1 MITIVD
7 YGVGNV
13 QAIANLYRRLHI
25 ETVMASTPEAIAAAD
40 RLILPG
46 VGAFD
51 GAMDQLQA
59 SGMREALDEQVL
71 RKRRPVIGICVGMQM
86 LAQISD
92 EGDRAGLGWI
102 DARVRRFPDVAADG
116 RPVQMPHMG
125 WNDVDCAPGEPL
137 FRGIEHDA
145 RFYFLHSY
153 YFEPADPAE
162 RIGTTQYEL
171 PFASAVRRDNIYG
184 VQFHPE
190 KSHHWGIA
198 LLKNFAEL

>member
-1 MITIVD
+1 LITIVN

-25 ETVMASTPEAIAAAD
+25 DTVMATTPEAIATAD

-51 GAMDQLQA
+51 GAMGLLQA
-59 SGMREALDEQVL
+59 SGMREPLDEQVL
-71 RKRRPVIGICVGMQM
+71 RKGRQVLGICVGMQM
-86 LAQISD
+86 LAQGSD
-92 EGDRAGLGWI
+92 EGNCAGLGWI
-102 DARVRRFPDVAADG
+102 DARVRRFPASTEGHHPA
-116 RPVQMPHMG
+116 QLPHMG
-125 WNDVDCAPGEPL
+125 WNDVAYPPGEPL
-137 FRGIEHDA
+137 FRGLGDA
-145 RFYFLHSY
+145 PRFYFLHSY
-153 YFEPADPAE
+153 YFEPAHSSE
-162 RIGTTQYEL
+162 EIGTTEYGL
-171 PFASAVRRDNIYG
+171 PFASAVRRGNIMG

>member
-1 MITIVD
+1 MISIVD

-13 QAIANLYRRLHI
+13 RAIANLYRRLQI
-25 ETVMASTPEAIAAAD
+25 ETTMAATPEAITVAE

-71 RKRRPVIGICVGMQM
+71 RRGCPVLGICVGMQM
-86 LAQISD
+86 LARGSD
-92 EGDRAGLGWI
+92 EGERAGLGWI
-102 DARVRRFPDVAADG
+102 DATVRRFPSTDNG
-116 RPVQMPHMG
+116 RAVQMPHMG
-125 WNDVDCAPGEPL
+125 WNDVGAKRGEPL
-137 FRGIEHDA
+137 FRGIEDDA

-153 YFEPADPAE
+153 YFDPVDIDQ
-162 RIGTTQYEL
+162 RIGCTEYSL
-171 PFASAVRRDNIYG
+171 PFASAVRRDNIHG

-198 LLKNFAEL
+198 LLKNFAEF

>member
-1 MITIVD
+1 MISIVD

-25 ETVMASTPEAIAAAD
+25 DTTMASTPEAVAAAD

-51 GAMDQLQA
+51 GAMDMLQA
-59 SGMREALDEQVL
+59 SGMRESLDEQVL
-71 RKRRPVIGICVGMQM
+71 RRGRPVLGICVGMQM
-86 LAQISD
+86 LACSSE
-92 EGDRAGLGWI
+92 EGGRPGLSWI
-102 DARVRRFPDVAADG
+102 DATVRRFPSTHDG
-116 RPVQMPHMG
+116 RAVQMPHMG
-125 WNDVDCAPGEPL
+125 WNDVVPAPGEAL
-137 FRGIEHDA
+137 FRGIERDA

-153 YFEPADPAE
+153 YFEPTNPRQ
-162 RIGTTQYEL
+162 RIGTTDYEFA
-171 PFASAVRRDNIYG
+171 FASAVRHENIHG

>member
-86 LAQISD
+86 LAQVSD
-92 EGDRAGLGWI
+92 EGDRGGLGWI
-102 DARVRRFPDVAADG
+102 DARVRRFPVAAADG

-125 WNDVDCAPGEPL
+125 WNDVVCAPGEPL
-137 FRGIEHDA
+137 FRGIEDDA

-153 YFEPADPAE
+153 YFEPADPVE

>member
-1 MITIVD
+1 MISIVD

-13 QAIANLYRRLHI
+13 RAIANLYHRLHI
-25 ETVMASTPEAIAAAD
+25 ETTMASTPEEIASAE

-51 GAMDQLQA
+51 GAMDLLQA

-71 RKRRPVIGICVGMQM
+71 RRGCPVLGICVGMQM
-86 LAQISD
+86 LARGSE
-92 EGDRAGLGWI
+92 EGERAGLGWI
-102 DARVRRFPDVAADG
+102 DATVRRFPSMQDG

-125 WNDVDCAPGEPL
+125 WNDVEPRPGEAL
-137 FRGIEHDA
+137 FRGIEEDA

-153 YFEPADPAE
+153 YFEPAHVE
-162 RIGTTQYEL
+162 NRIGCTEYAL
-171 PFASAVRRDNIYG
+171 PFASAVRCDNIHG

-198 LLKNFAEL
+198 LLKNFAEI